1 MTEFNITNNT
11 GSPIVFA
18 TLDDFSLAAATTKNI
33 FAAVNGDFKVGDIIS
48 NNELQTLIDATDIS
62 IEDENG
68 NEITNLFIIDDLLA
82 TGSTKLDFITVTQD
96 VDLDTIETD
105 VAANTAKNSYPSGD
119 ATKVGHLTV
128 TQAVDLDTME
138 SDIATNN
145 AKNSYPSGDATK
157 VSHLTVTQAV
167 DLDTVESDVATNN
180 AKVTNA
186 THTGEVTGS
195 GSLTIDP
202 TAISNK
208 ASVTAV
214 AGMDILV
221 DDSGTLK
228 KVDADDF
235 LSAGSGLNYLETA
248 TLDEG
253 SIITPPQM
261 ANDVHDYN
269 PTGFATCVMIRQS
282 IQSNGKKITGFVAP
296 PAGVNRIIS
305 VNNISSAGR
314 DIRFE
319 HQDSN
324 SSSANRLYLRDN
336 TDRTI
341 RPNETAIFWY
351 DHISN
356 GWRPYDAT

>member
-1 MTEFNITNNT
+1 MTEFNITNET

-18 TLDDFSLAAATTKNI
+18 TLDDFTIAAAATKDV
-33 FAAVNGDFKVGDIIS
+33 FAVANGNFAVGDIIDNS
-48 NNELQTLIDATDIS
+48 ELQGLLDATDIS
-62 IEDENG
+62 IEDESSNV
-68 NEITNLFIIDDLLA
+68 ITDLFIIDDLLA
-82 TGSTKLDFITVTQD
+82 TGNTKLDFIS
-96 VDLDTIETD
+96 I
-105 VAANTAKNSYPSGD
+105 
-119 ATKVGHLTV
+119 
-128 TQAVDLDTME
+128 TQAVDLDTLE
-138 SDIATNN
+138 SN
-145 AKNSYPSGDATK
+145 
-157 VSHLTVTQAV
+157 
-167 DLDTVESDVATNN
+167 VATNN

-195 GSLTIDP
+195 GTLTVDS

-296 PAGVNRIIS
+296 AAGVNRIIA
-305 VNNISSAGR
+305 VNNISSSGR

-336 TDRTI
+336 GARTI

-351 DHISN
+351 DHTSN
-356 GWRPYDAT
+356 GWRSYNRIG